1 MVHRCES
8 NVPAPKWTPLPP
20 GLVLIN
26 YDATIFESDGGM
38 CIGVVTRNHLGSCL
52 VACRQ
57 HVEGA
62 VTRIW
67 EGLALKH
74 AVLMAID
81 EGFDKVI
88 FVSDCLSLVQRLNSS
103 TMHMSDIGILV
114 DGIKLRMMDFLM
126 VSVIHVKRQLNE
138 AAHILAKTCLSS
150 LSSELCIQFQV
161 YPGNDLY

>member
-1 MVHRCES
+1 
-8 NVPAPKWTPLPP
+8 
-20 GLVLIN
+20 
-26 YDATIFESDGGM
+26 
-38 CIGVVTRNHLGSCL
+38 
-52 VACRQ
+52 
-57 HVEGA
+57 
-62 VTRIW
+62 
-67 EGLALKH
+67 
-74 AVLMAID
+74 MAID